1 MRGFTARRAAHVPFF
16 VRMAA
21 REMRASWQRLLFFFL
36 CVAIGVGAIVALR
49 SIVQSVRGTLVGEA
63 RTLLGA
69 DLVVTTRR
77 PWDPQVKREIDA
89 RLSPDVASVRTET
102 VETATMARPA
112 VEQRPAARM
121 VELLGV
127 EPAYPLYGEV
137 LVEGR
142 RYDYSLLRGGGAL
155 VRPELLA
162 QLDMRV
168 GDRILLGGK
177 PFTIRGV
184 VTKEPGSP
192 PSAFSFGP
200 RALVSLE
207 DLRASGLLAYG
218 SRARHEVLVRL
229 RHEADAER
237 LAKDIRD
244 KYRGRFVAVRSYRS
258 TEEAIGEDL
267 GRAEDYLSLVGF
279 IIVVLGGVGVWS
291 VTRVFLQQRLR
302 SIAVLKCL
310 GATNRQVLS
319 TYLLQS
325 VLLGVAGSL
334 MGVAIGWAGLAA
346 IPDRVVA
353 ALGGPAV
360 RLTWPAVIQGVAVG
374 SLVSLL
380 FALVPLMDVRRIRP
394 LILLRE
400 GLSETR
406 QSRFDPVKI
415 LASAA
420 LVVLLGAIAVWQ
432 SGSLSAGLAVL
443 VGLLALAGVLTLSGM
458 GIVRVVA
465 PLAAS
470 RRFAVRHGV
479 LSLRRPGNQTRVI
492 LMAVGL
498 GAFFVIGVRLVQIG
512 LLDAIQIEFTENS
525 PDMFLIDIQPDQR
538 EALTR
543 TVVAAGARQPKLVPV
558 LRARVTRVQGQ
569 LVNLEGYEQVRGR
582 GSLGRE
588 YVITYRDQLEA
599 NETLLEGTLSPS
611 SSSNL
616 PTVSIEKSLRDRFNL
631 RVGDVIRFD
640 VMGRMLEARVG
651 SVREVDWSEAR
662 SGGFM
667 FVFEPRALLGAPAT
681 YIGFMKGPRDT
692 ATRARVQRE
701 VATALPNVSLIDA
714 REIFERAQTVVENVS
729 LGVTIV
735 GFVALLAGVLIL
747 AGAVAMTRFQ
757 RVYEAAI
764 FRTLGATT
772 RTLAE
777 MLAFEYGLLGL
788 LAGLI
793 AAAGAT
799 VLAWSISSRLLDIP
813 WVVAPWTT
821 AAGVALTAVLVLV
834 VGVGASLE
842 VLRQK
847 PLSTLRSE

>member
-1 MRGFTARRAAHVPFF
+1 MTVPFV

-21 REMRASWQRLLFFFL
+21 REMRASWRRLLFFFV

-49 SIVQSVRGTLVGEA
+49 SIVQSVRGMLVAEA
-63 RTLLGA
+63 RTWLGA
-69 DLVVTTRR
+69 DLVVSTRR
-77 PWDPQVKREIDA
+77 PWDPDVKRDVDA
-89 RLSPDVASVRTET
+89 RLSSDVVTIRTES

-112 VEQRPAARM
+112 VERRPVARM
-121 VELLGV
+121 VELLGI

-137 LVEGR
+137 VVEGG
-142 RYDYSLLRGGGAL
+142 RYDYSLLRGGGTL

-162 QLDMRV
+162 QLEMRV
-168 GDRILLGGK
+168 GDRILLGGT

-200 RALVSLE
+200 RVLVSLE
-207 DLRASGLLAYG
+207 DLRASGLLAHG

-229 RHEADAER
+229 RRESDAER
-237 LAKDIRD
+237 IAKEIRD
-244 KYRGRFVAVRSYRS
+244 KYRDRFVAVRSHRS
-258 TEEAIGEDL
+258 TEEALGEDL
-267 GRAEDYLSLVGF
+267 GRAEDYLSLIGF

-325 VLLGVAGSL
+325 FLLGVAGSA
-334 MGVAIGWAGLAA
+334 MGVAIGWVGLAA
-346 IPDRVVA
+346 IPDRVVT

-360 RLTWPAVIQGVAVG
+360 RLTPAAVVQGAAVG

-406 QSRFDPVKI
+406 PARFDPVKL
-415 LASAA
+415 LASTA

-432 SGSLSAGLAVL
+432 SGSLNAGLAVL
-443 VGLLALAGVLTLSGM
+443 AGLLVLAGVLTLAGM
-458 GIVRVVA
+458 GIVRLVE

-470 RRFAVRHGV
+470 RRFAVRHAV

-498 GAFFVIGVRLVQIG
+498 GAFFVLGVRLVQIG
-512 LLDAIQIEFTENS
+512 LLDAIRLEFTEDS

-538 EALTR
+538 DALRR
-543 TVVAAGARQPKLVPV
+543 TVVAAGALDPKLVPV
-558 LRARVTRVQGQ
+558 LRARVTGVRGQ
-569 LVNLEGYEQVRGR
+569 LVDLESYEEVRGR

-588 YVITYRDQLEA
+588 YVITYRDSLEP
-599 NETLLEGTLSPS
+599 NETLLEGTLAASSPS
-611 SSSNL
+611 NPSNPSNL
-616 PTVSIEKSLRDRFNL
+616 SNVSIEKSLRDRFDL
-631 RVGDVIRFD
+631 RVGDIMRFD
-640 VMGRMLEARVG
+640 VMGRVLEARIG
-651 SVREVDWSEAR
+651 SVRDVDWGESR
-662 SGGFM
+662 NGGFM
-667 FVFEPRALLGAPAT
+667 FVFEPRALQGAPAT
-681 YIGFMKGPRDT
+681 YIGFLKGPSDT
-692 ATRARVQRE
+692 AARARVQRE
-701 VATALPNVSLIDA
+701 VAAALPNVSIVDA
-714 REIFERAQTVVENVS
+714 REMFERAQAIVENVS
-729 LGVTIV
+729 LAVTVV
-735 GFVALLAGVLIL
+735 GFVALFAGVLIL

-772 RTLAE
+772 RTLAA

-788 LAGLI
+788 LAGVI
-793 AAAGAT
+793 AAVGAT
-799 VLAWSISSRLLDIP
+799 VLAWSISTRLLEIP
-813 WVVAPWTT
+813 WVIAPWTT
-821 AAGVALTAVLVLV
+821 GAGIALTGVLVLV
-834 VGVGASLE
+834 VGVAASLE